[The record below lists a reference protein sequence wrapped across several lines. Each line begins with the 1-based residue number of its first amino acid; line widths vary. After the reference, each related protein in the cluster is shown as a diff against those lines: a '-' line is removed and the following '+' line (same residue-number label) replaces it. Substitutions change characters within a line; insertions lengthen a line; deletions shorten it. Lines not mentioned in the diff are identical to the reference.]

1 GDPLLNIP
9 KHSGN
14 ILLTK
19 DVTLGNNKL
28 TFGGGVNYVSRRLG
42 ETAVTAFKLP
52 AYTLVRL
59 LASYDFGKHFTVSG
73 DINNLFNVHYYP
85 SSYSR
90 LWVTPG
96 TPRTFTARIGYR
108 Y

>member
-1 GDPLLNIP
+1 LDAESLVTAGDPNGFGFLIRKGDPLLNIP

-73 DINNLFNVHYYP
+73 DINNLFNVHY
-85 SSYSR
+85 
-90 LWVTPG
+90 
-96 TPRTFTARIGYR
+96 
-108 Y
+108 